1 MRLFRQFGKSLR
13 LFDENRLPA
22 MYLIEDG
29 RVVQEWE
36 PIPGQGR
43 VLIGRSELMDAVTKR
58 NEL

>member
-1 MRLFRQFGKSLR
+1 
-13 LFDENRLPA
+13 

-29 RVVQEWE
+29 RVVQKWE
-36 PIPGQGR
+36 PIPDQGR